1 MRHPPSMK
9 LKQLARPEMTMHAL
23 SMVPHAD
30 PPPLMVQESLGE
42 ELLVVVVVVV
52 VQTALQ

>member
-42 ELLVVVVVVV
+42 ERLVVVVVVV